1 LQTDWIKID
10 ANLSEKM
17 IAAFLDIFIAKKSYS
32 GGKWMGSKIGWLMRV
47 LLDA

>member
-17 IAAFLDIFIAKKSYS
+17 IAAFLDIFIAKKVIREAS
-32 GGKWMGSKIGWLMRV
+32 GWGVKLAG
-47 LLDA
+47 